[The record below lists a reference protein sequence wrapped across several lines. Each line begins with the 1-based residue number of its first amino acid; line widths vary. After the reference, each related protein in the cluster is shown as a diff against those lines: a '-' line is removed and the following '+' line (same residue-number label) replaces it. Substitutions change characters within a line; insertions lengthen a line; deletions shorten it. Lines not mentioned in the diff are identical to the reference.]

1 MSDEPQI
8 PDLTVTQGDVDG
20 WIALG
25 KLIVKGALVILAV
38 CGAALFAVIVAAHV
52 GGAW

>member
-1 MSDEPQI
+1 MNDEPQI

-25 KLIVKGALVILAV
+25 KLIVKGAVLILAV
-38 CGAALFAVIVAAHV
+38 CGAALFAVIAAAHIA
-52 GGAW
+52 GAR